1 MQKDAILNHGLIY
14 LAKGWSVIPL
24 RANSKLPA
32 LDAQDKNPENCV
44 QVFRERQ
51 ATEAEVRLWAESGF
65 NIGILCGK
73 ASKLVIIDID
83 TAEGLAEYRAFGLP
97 ETLCAKTRKGY
108 HFYYKMPEG
117 VDEALYEDWVRMF
130 PSGIDRRS
138 NLFYVVATPSEV
150 EGHKYFWING
160 IQTPILDLPA
170 VFLKKKASRRE
181 LGGAQSNAE
190 GWLAEALT
198 NMAPGNRYVTLTR
211 VIGKLVHD
219 RWAEKDIL
227 AFLAPTLQGF
237 NEQGTTNDAFAT
249 AQKII
254 ADFQRKDAGKST
266 ITRGPVASTTELTFK
281 TFESH
286 EEEYKRRK
294 MGAHGINIGSPK
306 LDGLMG
312 GLCQEELFVV
322 AARTG
327 TGKTNFLTKTAKHLC
342 AQGKKVVFF
351 STEMAFDKIWDRYK
365 QYDKTPGDFRQD
377 QFIVCDDPVTR
388 VGQVTAAVNSLKPD
402 IFIFDHINH
411 MAEDYELI
419 SSYMHEFKTLAQ
431 KNRIP
436 GIVAAQLNR
445 AADFVDNVTGR
456 RVIPRLS
463 MIKGSGT
470 IEQVAAQVLILSDV
484 SQGPDHNEILGHLD
498 KNRYGEKGIVNFVLR
513 KNPYYFQEMED

>member
-44 QVFRERQ
+44 QVYRERQ
-51 ATEAEVRLWAESGF
+51 ATEAELRRWASEGS
-65 NIGILCGK
+65 NLGILCGK
-73 ASKLVIIDID
+73 VSRLVIIDVD
-83 TAEGLAEYRAFGLP
+83 TAEGLAEYRALGLP

-108 HFYYKMPEG
+108 HFYYQIPEG
-117 VDEALYEDWVRMF
+117 VEEALYADWVRMF

-138 NLFYVVATPSEV
+138 NLFYVVAAPSEV
-150 EGHKYFWING
+150 EGHKYFWVNG
-160 IQTPILDLPA
+160 LQTPIRELPA
-170 VFLKKKASRRE
+170 VFLKKKQARTE
-181 LGGAQSNAE
+181 LGGTTGNSE
-190 GWLAEALT
+190 GWLAEALE
-198 NMAPGNRYVTLTR
+198 NMEKGNRRTTLVR
-211 VIGKLVHD
+211 IIGKLVHD
-219 RWAEKDIL
+219 RWSEKDIM
-227 AFLAPTLQGF
+227 AFLAPTLQRF
-237 NEQGTTNDAFAT
+237 NEEGTDTDAFIVA
-249 AQKII
+249 KSII
-254 ADFQRKDAGKST
+254 LDLQRKDAGKSVVNKT
-266 ITRGPVASTTELTFK
+266 ISASTELTFK

-294 MGAHGINIGSPK
+294 LGQRGLFLGSPK

-312 GLCQEELFVV
+312 GLLQEELFVV

-327 TGKTNFLTKTAKHLC
+327 TGKTNFLTKTAKYLC

-365 QYDKTPGDFRQD
+365 QYDKTPGDYRQD

-388 VGQVTAAVNSLKPD
+388 VGQITSAINALKPD
-402 IFIFDHINH
+402 VFIFDHINH

-419 SSYMHEFKTLAQ
+419 SAYMHEFKTVAQ

-436 GIVAAQLNR
+436 GIIAAQLNR

-470 IEQVAAQVLILSDV
+470 IEQVAAQVLLLSDV
-484 SQGPDHNEILGHLD
+484 AQGPEQNEILGHLD

-513 KNPYYFQEMED
+513 KNPYYFKEMED